1 VTSAPRQARKP
12 IPVTVLTGHL
22 GSGKTTLLQ
31 RALEHPLLQ
40 HTALIINEFGEVSI
54 DHLMV
59 AQLAENIVQLRGGCI
74 CCAVRVD
81 LAMTLRD
88 LHHKRQLGEIPAF
101 DHVVIETS
109 GLADPVP
116 ILHTMM
122 ANPMM
127 QKHYAP
133 DAVVTCVDQINLE
146 RTLQDDAVALSQ
158 LQMADVVILT
168 KGDLATAEECERSR
182 ALVHEANPHAR
193 QMPVTHGDADA
204 STIFLRGLFEAGRT
218 LQPAGAASGW
228 LMAGRPMARTAAD
241 TANITSAHTGR
252 RPITHVIHTSAPVDL
267 VGLGVFLNRVTNTL
281 GDRIMRIKGI
291 VNVASRPR
299 HVTTQGPL
307 VVHAVRE
314 KFYPLQWMQAW
325 PDDDRSTRI
334 VFIGRDLDT
343 DWLDKLFGEL
353 CRPPA
358 CLEAS

>member
-1 VTSAPRQARKP
+1 MTSAPRQARKP

-101 DHVVIETS
+101 NHVVIETS

-158 LQMADVVILT
+158 LQMADMVILT
-168 KGDLATAEECERSR
+168 KGDLATPEQRERSR
-182 ALVHEANPHAR
+182 ALVHEANPHAG
-193 QMPVTHGDADA
+193 QMQVTHGDADA

-228 LMAGRPMARTAAD
+228 LMAGRPIASIGAD
-241 TANITSAHTGR
+241 TANITGAHTGP
-252 RPITHVIHTSAPVDL
+252 RPTTHVIHTSAPVDL
-267 VGLGVFLNRVTNTL
+267 AGLGVFLNRVTNTL

-291 VNVASRPR
+291 VNAASRPR
-299 HVTTQGPL
+299 HVTTTGPL

-314 KFYPLQWMQAW
+314 KFYPLQWMPDW

-343 DWLDKLFGEL
+343 DWLDKLFEDL
-353 CRPPA
+353 Q
-358 CLEAS
+358 SS